1 MRKAEALQKTRER
14 FTNLLDGK
22 ILPRY
27 SVTDI
32 IVYYETLIA
41 KNAAPVINR
50 GSGIVDNFIEEQVRD
65 YEEDD
70 DYC

>member
-1 MRKAEALQKTRER
+1 MTKAEALQKTRER

-32 IVYYETLIA
+32 IKYYEALLTQ
-41 KNAAPVINR
+41 NPAPVINR
-50 GSGIVDNFIEEQVRD
+50 GSGIVDNFMEEHIK
-65 YEEDD
+65 EFEDED